1 MVFAAAAYIK
11 PVSGSAVAIP
21 VTSKAVADDADS
33 KTAQSST
40 GAVASAPRQAY
51 MTAFDTEEKPLV
63 TVRLPVSDPTAAF
76 HQPTTDGDDPPA
88 VPDPISVHPEGV
100 AGIPEVEFVSRMT
113 RTSSAASPAGYGTS
127 MVPAADAFSASVPT
141 PTKSTCGDGAPRVM
155 SKPVPPLGVM
165 SKATGSPLGCYVCR
179 CDAVVRAVVGDHI
192 HGLGVV
198 VPGEGVG
205 AVT

>member
-1 MVFAAAAYIK
+1 
-11 PVSGSAVAIP
+11 VAIP

-63 TVRLPVSDPTAAF
+63 TVRLPVSDPDRGPSTSRP
-76 HQPTTDGDDPPA
+76 PTGTTRRPCRTR
-88 VPDPISVHPEGV
+88 SVSHPEGV

-127 MVPAADAFSASVPT
+127 MVPAADAFSASVPDT
-141 PTKSTCGDGAPRVM
+141 NEVDLRGRGAEGDVEAGAAVGGDVEGHREPPRLLRL
-155 SKPVPPLGVM
+155 PL
-165 SKATGSPLGCYVCR
+165 
-179 CDAVVRAVVGDHI
+179 
-192 HGLGVV
+192 
-198 VPGEGVG
+198 
-205 AVT
+205 